1 MKKRRAIAIFLCLSM
16 IFLLYP
22 GIGKAEQADAARE
35 NIKIWE
41 DTLGE
46 VSETGYVP
54 VNKTILNKDDLHA
67 GKRRMSARRSVSIP
81 VSYDAREEGLTSEI
95 RNQDVFGNC
104 WAYAAMSASE
114 SNIKKKSYETQPDL
128 SEYHLSYSVYNKA
141 LDPLGLTSD
150 DVCRV
155 KQMSNNVYSWGG
167 HDYATIASLSRWQG
181 IVEEEDAPSS
191 DLFSAY
197 KNNVTAIVP
206 EDVLYKDSYHIQN
219 AEFVYLSEDNRDLI
233 KQKIMEYGSGT
244 ISYYS
249 GTDVENKRYSN
260 TGDDNYT
267 AYYCNDASKETNH
280 MVTVVGWD
288 DNYAVSNFNS
298 SCQPDK
304 PGAWLLRNSWGSY
317 NDMGGYFWI
326 SYEDTTLNVEND
338 SQAEVT
344 FYDVEPAN
352 RYEYN
357 YQYDSG
363 LPLRYIDGFE
373 SVANV
378 FKAQHN
384 GKIEAVSFYT
394 QERNVTYKIELYR
407 VLDRSNPKS
416 GDKLGETITGQCN
429 ERGYHTVD
437 FSEMG
442 MEDVFVAKGDTFSVV
457 LSLKDSS
464 GAVSYYTIERPY
476 RLSDLEEVVSGGT
489 NQSFTYNG
497 RSWTDLTQVDFGTQK
512 IDANVCLKAF
522 TTETTEIPTAT
533 ATPTATLTSTP
544 TVTATTS
551 PTDNPTQEPTDV
563 PTDAPTDTPTDVPT
577 DTPTNIP
584 TDTPSNVPTFGPTQ
598 LPSEKVESTQESS
611 RMAASTMPPVV
622 KKLKFS
628 PASKKVKAGKKLKLS
643 KYLKITKN
651 RTGSAAFKYEF
662 TKKKYKKYASLTRK
676 GVLKAKKKGR
686 KKTIYVRVRALDG
699 SLKTAKIKIR
709 IR

>member
-1 MKKRRAIAIFLCLSM
+1 MKKRRVIAIFLCLSM
-16 IFLLYP
+16 VFLLYP
-22 GIGKAEQADAARE
+22 EIGKAEQTDAAQE

-54 VNKTILNKDDLHA
+54 VHKTILNEDDLHV
-67 GKRRMSARRSVSIP
+67 GKRRMSARRGVSIP
-81 VSYDAREEGLTSEI
+81 ASYDAREEGLTSEI
-95 RNQDVFGNC
+95 RNQEVFGNC

-114 SNIKKKSYETQPDL
+114 NNIKKKGYETKPDL

-155 KQMSNNVYSWGG
+155 KQMNNNVYSWGG
-167 HDYATIASLSRWQG
+167 NDYATIASLSRWQG

-191 DLFSAY
+191 YLFSAY

-233 KQKIMEYGSGT
+233 KEKIMEHGSGT

-249 GTDVENKRYSN
+249 GTEAENKRYSN

-267 AYYCNDASKETNH
+267 AYYCDDASKITNH

-298 SCQPDK
+298 SCRPDK

-344 FYDVEPAN
+344 FYDVEPEN

-378 FKAQHN
+378 FEAQHN
-384 GKIEAVSFYT
+384 EKIEAVSFHT

-407 VLDRSNPKS
+407 VSDRSNPKS

-437 FSEMG
+437 LSEMG

-464 GAVSYYTIERPY
+464 GVISYYTIERPY
-476 RLSDLEEVVSGGT
+476 LWSDLEEVVSGGT
-489 NQSFTYNG
+489 NQSFVYNG
-497 RSWTDLTQVDFGTQK
+497 RSWTDLTQADFGAQK
-512 IDANVCLKAF
+512 IDANICLKAF
-522 TTETTEIPTAT
+522 TTEATEIPTVTPTLTATPTPTLTAT
-533 ATPTATLTSTP
+533 ATPTQE
-544 TVTATTS
+544 
-551 PTDNPTQEPTDV
+551 PTDEPTAAPTQEPT
-563 PTDAPTDTPTDVPT
+563 
-577 DTPTNIP
+577 NI
-584 TDTPSNVPTFGPTQ
+584 PTFGPTQ
-598 LPSEKVESTQESS
+598 VPSEKVEPTQEPY
-611 RMAASTMPPVV
+611 RMVEPTIPPVV

-651 RTGSAAFKYEF
+651 RTGSVAFKYEF
-662 TKKKYKKYASLTRK
+662 TKKKYKKYASLTKK

-699 SLKTAKIKIR
+699 SLKTAKIKIK